1 MPGRHPVAKAHGS
14 GRTMSRTKARQQFH
28 AQTLLQD
35 MAERGI
41 YVRSVSKR
49 GLSEE
54 AGAAYKNID
63 EFVDAVHRAGVSRKV
78 VRLIPV
84 GNVKG

>member
-1 MPGRHPVAKAHGS
+1 MGGVPAADRRRSHPGFWVVVRPPGVS
-14 GRTMSRTKARQQFH
+14 GRALCLPKVMSTF
-28 AQTLLQD
+28 
-35 MAERGI
+35 
-41 YVRSVSKR
+41 YVPASPG
-49 GLSEE
+49 GLTEE

-63 EFVDAVHRAGVSRKV
+63 DVVEAVHRAGVSRKV